1 MCSAGLESRTPQLYC
16 SLLLQ
21 YQRVRAVEKGK
32 LRAGQGMESP
42 ESTDEE
48 ISTTC
53 RKERR
58 RRARIGSQW
67 SGGLGGGESPS
78 VSRASS
84 DYVLAGM
91 QSVQCGHVVIDDC
104 GGDVCCVVVEM
115 IPCAKH
121 PERQTIRDA

>member
-1 MCSAGLESRTPQLYC
+1 
-16 SLLLQ
+16 
-21 YQRVRAVEKGK
+21 
-32 LRAGQGMESP
+32 MESP

-58 RRARIGSQW
+58 RSAKSGVMG
-67 SGGLGGGESPS
+67 SGGLGGGESLS

-121 PERQTIRDA
+121 PAAVTCAVWWSR

>member
-1 MCSAGLESRTPQLYC
+1 MCSAGLESRTLQLYC
-16 SLLLQ
+16 ALLQQ
-21 YQRVRAVEKGK
+21 YQRVCVAEERD
-32 LRAGQGMESP
+32 LRAEQGIESKD
-42 ESTDEE
+42 STSER
-48 ISTTC
+48 ISTRC

-121 PERQTIRDA
+121 LERHAIRDA